1 MADKVGDIDITDFRR
16 FINREIEPDD
26 PEFKEMG
33 FETILQDDVVASSLN
48 AMQGLMY
55 AQMIMTTL
63 LQMAGPWGMAIAAAF
78 EIMQLLAPLI
88 IGLYMRVEEWI
99 LRYCDERPEYQR
111 IKDSIQEATGDMIQL
126 QSVLFHY
133 VTRIKQLEKEAETT
147 DNPQRRDRVL
157 YILPNY
163 RAHYEQYYNKTMDA
177 VRRIHGLYSDLGYLY
192 KAKGYYAYYYLNTRQ
207 ITNFEFGIMVKKE
220 FETLAQLRDW
230 QENAPREYERG
241 GTPNR
246 QTLFFT
252 NRRTGGRVEVR
263 GDLLSNG
270 YIDDDEQYLMLLNNL
285 FFMDELREFQRL
297 LLLEERKIS
306 RDELEIM
313 RQQEFH
319 LIEQLFA
326 YLGKSTDIDERL
338 LNEERLLMREYGVR
352 DVIRFRIYLAQQ
364 LLINGKI
371 TEQQFRAFQS
381 KILAGSPYPV
391 QQLFERLQANIS
403 GRQQLYKSG
412 QITKEQL
419 KFMTELGL
427 YTLRD
432 LKLHTQP
439 SFEVGNEIYAMRRK
453 NMLAAGQITKEEY
466 NLMVE
471 NGLYSIN
478 HLRRLQDRIREAEVK
493 AETERRQKIRD
504 ELLKNKKITESEFK
518 TMNNQNL
525 YTIDQL
531 RTFQNTHEYLRKRRD
546 EHRAYVREKVHNL
559 FMDGYVTHR
568 GYQEMVQNGL
578 ENLEELRHFVKTIH
592 QFEDISLFIVK
603 DDGKINKEDELQP
616 GYCSMPLTKIYKG
629 FPQIPGLYASDDQV
643 VVKSEPYNYYKFDIN
658 KPFYDKKEMKES
670 KMDKY
675 KKLLKF
681 NDPINAL
688 PFYYKVK
695 SIMEDPKSYEN
706 GEVPAELNFPQ
717 EPPMLP
723 DPPPE
728 PKPKTPK
735 LKVSKPKAKPEPYPK
750 FEIEQVVDVPSLV

>member
-1 MADKVGDIDITDFRR
+1 MGDKVGDIDITDFRR
-16 FINREIEPDD
+16 FVEREIDPDD

-33 FETILQDDVVASSLN
+33 FENVLQDDVVASSLN

-55 AQMIMTTL
+55 AQMILTTL
-63 LQMAGPWGMAIAAAF
+63 LQMAGPWGMAIAAVF
-78 EIMQLLAPLI
+78 EIMQMLAPLI
-88 IGLYMRVEEWI
+88 IGLYMRIEEWI

-111 IKDSIQEATGDMIQL
+111 IKDSIQDATGDMIQL

-163 RAHYEQYYNKTMDA
+163 RAHYQQYYNKTMDA
-177 VRRIHGLYSDLGYLY
+177 VRRIHSLYSDLGHLY
-192 KAKGYYAYYYLNTRQ
+192 RAKGYYAYYYLNTRQ
-207 ITNFEFGIMVKKE
+207 ITNFEFGTMVKRE

-230 QENAPREYERG
+230 QENAPREYVWG
-241 GTPNR
+241 GTVNR
-246 QTLFFT
+246 PTLFFT

-263 GDLLSNG
+263 GDFFRNG
-270 YIDDDEQYLMLLNNL
+270 YINEDELYLMLLNNL
-285 FFMDELREFQRL
+285 FFVEELREMQRL
-297 LLLEERKIS
+297 LLLEERKIT

-313 RQQEFH
+313 RRQEFH
-319 LIEQLFA
+319 LIEQLFG
-326 YLGKSTDIDERL
+326 YLGKSTDIDQRL
-338 LNEERLLMREYGVR
+338 LEEERLLMREYGAT
-352 DVIRFRIYLAQQ
+352 DVVRFRIYLAQQ

-403 GRQQLYKSG
+403 SRQQLYKSG

-439 SFEVGNEIYAMRRK
+439 SFEVGNEIYALRRK
-453 NMLAAGQITKEEY
+453 NLLTEGHITKEEY
-466 NLMVE
+466 NLMVK
-471 NGLYSIN
+471 NGIYAIN
-478 HLRRLQDRIREAEVK
+478 HLRRLQDRIREEEVK
-493 AETERRQKIRD
+493 IETERRQKIRD

-525 YTIDQL
+525 YTIEQL
-531 RTFQNTHEYLRKRRD
+531 RTFQGTHEYLMKREKER
-546 EHRAYVREKVHNL
+546 RAYVREKVHNL

-568 GYQEMVQNGL
+568 GYQEMVHNSL
-578 ENLEELRHFVKTIH
+578 ENLEELRHLVKAIH
-592 QFEDISLFIVK
+592 PFEDISLFIVK
-603 DDGKINKEDELQP
+603 DGGEKEDELQP

-643 VVKSEPYNYYKFDIN
+643 VVKSEPYSYYKFDIN

-688 PFYYKVK
+688 PFYYKMK
-695 SIMEDPKSYEN
+695 TIMEDPKSYEN

-717 EPPMLP
+717 KPPMLP

-735 LKVSKPKAKPEPYPK
+735 PKVSKPKAKPEPNPK
-750 FEIEQVVDVPSLV
+750 FEIQEVDVPEM

>member
-1 MADKVGDIDITDFRR
+1 MGDKVGDIDITDFRR
-16 FINREIEPDD
+16 FVNREIDPDD

-33 FETILQDDVVASSLN
+33 FETILHDDVVASSLN
-48 AMQGLMY
+48 AMQVLNY
-55 AQMIMTTL
+55 ARMIMTTL
-63 LQMAGPWGMAIAAAF
+63 LSMAGPWGMAIVAVF

-88 IGLYMRVEEWI
+88 IGLYTRVEEWI

-126 QSVLFHY
+126 QSVLYHY

-147 DNPQRRDRVL
+147 DNPQRRNRVL

-163 RAHYEQYYNKTMDA
+163 RAHFDQYYNRTMDA
-177 VRRIHGLYSDLGYLY
+177 VRRIHSLYSDLGHLWRD
-192 KAKGYYAYYYLNTRQ
+192 KGYYAYYYLNTRQ
-207 ITNFEFGIMVKKE
+207 ITNFEFATMVKKE

-230 QENAPREYERG
+230 QENTPREYERG

-297 LLLEERKIS
+297 LLLEERKIT

-319 LIEQLFA
+319 LVEQLFA

-338 LNEERLLMREYGVR
+338 VNKERLLMREYGAT

-364 LLINGKI
+364 LLIKGKI
-371 TEQQFRAFQS
+371 TEQQFRTFQS

-453 NMLAAGQITKEEY
+453 NMLTEGQITKEEY

-478 HLRRLQDRIREAEVK
+478 HLRRLQDRIREEEVK

-504 ELLKNKKITESEFK
+504 ELLKNKKITESEFR

-525 YTIDQL
+525 YTIEQL
-531 RTFQNTHEYLRKRRD
+531 RTFQGTHEYLAKREQERRD
-546 EHRAYVREKVHNL
+546 YVRAKVHNL
-559 FMDGYVTHR
+559 FMDGYLTR
-568 GYQEMVQNGL
+568 LGYDTMVWNGL
-578 ENLEELRHFVKTIH
+578 ENLKELRFFVENNL
-592 QFEDISLFIVK
+592 FEDISLFIVK
-603 DDGKINKEDELQP
+603 DDGTINKEDELQP
-616 GYCSMPLTKIYKG
+616 GYCSMPVTKIYKG

-670 KMDKY
+670 KIDKY
-675 KKLLKF
+675 KKLLKT
-681 NDPINAL
+681 NDPINGL
-688 PFYYKVK
+688 PFYYKMK
-695 SIMEDPKSYEN
+695 TIMEDPKSYEN
-706 GEVPAELNFPQ
+706 GEVPSELNFPK

-735 LKVSKPKAKPEPYPK
+735 PKAPKPKANPEPNPK
-750 FEIEQVVDVPSLV
+750 FEIQEVDVPEM